1 MRAYEMRQIVR
12 SDGLS
17 TLSSPLTGHMSKFA
31 LLCQAARLLG
41 QVLQH
46 LSSDSTIRDDAWIQL
61 DRTLQSMIA
70 ASLDT
75 DSPDHDQISFVYRCV
90 VGPFP
95 NLTDCFKCSALV
107 ALYTPWLYSDSA
119 SIADRDRS
127 LRAKVIIEQ
136 ITEKIATNLV
146 GHQCFL
152 GRNPEDMSPWG
163 LFFAYHVC
171 GAHMQSSHREGSV
184 EPEIVKRLK
193 EAFLAIDVRW
203 NVAGT
208 WTSCLI
214 SYCLIPKLIFWFRRL
229 SPAP

>member
-1 MRAYEMRQIVR
+1 
-12 SDGLS
+12 
-17 TLSSPLTGHMSKFA
+17 MSNFA

-46 LSSDSTIRDDAWIQL
+46 LSSDSAIRDDAWIQL

-75 DSPDHDQISFVYRCV
+75 DSPDHDQISFVYRYV
-90 VGPFP
+90 VHPLS
-95 NLTDCFKCSALV
+95 NLTDYFKHSALV

-119 SIADRDRS
+119 SASTADRDRS
-127 LRAKVIIEQ
+127 LRAKVIVQQ

-171 GAHMQSSHREGSV
+171 GAHIHSSHREGSV

-208 WTSCLI
+208 
-214 SYCLIPKLIFWFRRL
+214 
-229 SPAP
+229 